1 MERTKQNAK
10 QLFYNKEYEKAL
22 KIFSK
27 KNKFYEAGLCSLLL
41 KDEINAREFWQKK
54 AKDCPACAWGLCILG
69 YINLKNEKNAT
80 FFQTRAFL
88 EVYLSLFLDNELIEW
103 AQNLISCCDI
113 LYRTNPEAYKFIARA
128 LYANGYFELAI
139 TFCQKSLR
147 LFYADPEALLILS
160 QCQYL
165 LKNGPD
171 ALDSVNKVLNMV
183 PDYYPAKI
191 FRNILIEEIENENI
205 EKSGN

>member
-1 MERTKQNAK
+1 MKRSEQIAK
-10 QLFYNKEYEKAL
+10 QHFYNKEYEKAL
-22 KIFSK
+22 EIFDK

-41 KDEINAREFWQKK
+41 KDENSAREFWQKK
-54 AKDCPACAWGLCILG
+54 VKSCPASAWGLCVLG
-69 YINLKNEKNAT
+69 FINLRVERNAT

-88 EVYLSLFLDNELIEW
+88 EVYLNLFLENDLIEW
-103 AQNLISCCDI
+103 AQNLVSSCDI
-113 LYRTNPEAYKFIARA
+113 LYRSNPEAYKFIARA

-139 TFCQKSLR
+139 TFCKKSLR

-165 LKNGPD
+165 LKNRAD
-171 ALDSVNKVLNMV
+171 ALDSVNRVLNMV

-191 FRNILIEEIENENI
+191 FRGILIEEMNNN

>member
-1 MERTKQNAK
+1 MKRSEQIAK
-10 QLFYNKEYEKAL
+10 QHFYNKEYEKAL
-22 KIFSK
+22 EIFDK

-41 KDEINAREFWQKK
+41 KDENSAREFWQKK
-54 AKDCPACAWGLCILG
+54 VKSCPGSAWGLCVLG
-69 YINLKNEKNAT
+69 FINLKVERNAT

-88 EVYLSLFLDNELIEW
+88 EVYLNLFLENDLIEW
-103 AQNLISCCDI
+103 AQNLVSSCDV
-113 LYRTNPEAYKFIARA
+113 LYRSNPEAYKFIARA

-139 TFCQKSLR
+139 TFCKKSLR

-165 LKNGPD
+165 LKNRAD
-171 ALDSVNKVLNMV
+171 ALDSVNRVLNMV

-191 FRNILIEEIENENI
+191 FRGILIEEMNNN

>member
-1 MERTKQNAK
+1 MKRSEQIAK
-10 QLFYNKEYEKAL
+10 QHFYKGEYKEAL
-22 KIFSK
+22 EIFSK
-27 KNKFYEAGLCSLLL
+27 KNKYYEAGLCSLLL
-41 KDEINAREFWQKK
+41 KDEKKAREYWQQNERR
-54 AKDCPACAWGLCILG
+54 CPACAWGLCVLG
-69 YINLKNEKNAT
+69 YINLKAEKIAT

-88 EVYLSLFLDNELIEW
+88 EVYLNLFLENELIEW
-103 AQNLISCCDI
+103 SQNLVSSCDI
-113 LYRTNPEAYKFIARA
+113 LYRSNPEAYKFIARA

-165 LKNGPD
+165 LKNRPE
-171 ALDSVNKVLNMV
+171 ALDSVNRVLNMV

-191 FRNILIEEIENENI
+191 FRSILMEEIENKNN
-205 EKSGN
+205 EKSES